1 LYHEISLFL
10 TDVQTIS
17 NAFITDNKSYP
28 EPKRPPQPLLSFFP
42 AQTAL
47 TAYAKPRT
55 PAPADKEVKMLI
67 TRTVRNDLTI
77 LHVCLQRLDGSN
89 ANSVRLEAADYV
101 AEAPDRVVLDLSDVN
116 FVDSSGLGSLVA
128 LHKTMRDGRKLE
140 IAGAANSVLSLFK
153 LTRMDRVFVM
163 HPSIEQVN

>member
-1 LYHEISLFL
+1 
-10 TDVQTIS
+10 
-17 NAFITDNKSYP
+17 
-28 EPKRPPQPLLSFFP
+28 
-42 AQTAL
+42 
-47 TAYAKPRT
+47 
-55 PAPADKEVKMLI
+55 MLI
-67 TRTVRNDLTI
+67 TRTVQNDLTI

-89 ANSVRLEAADYV
+89 ANSVRLAAADYV
-101 AEAPDRVVLDLSDVN
+101 AEAPGRVVLDLSDVN